1 MEATKTAAPAAAE
14 QTKKKKKKI
23 SPYMVFSTVVIVLLA
38 IAFAFPL
45 YWIITGSFKTQVSI
59 NATTP
64 EWFPSE
70 WVGTNYAKLFSRQK
84 APLWEF
90 AVPFSSH
97 FSADGKDVIWWAGPQ
112 VPAAIRWLVNTVF
125 MAVASMILTCVTS
138 AMAGYALAKK
148 RFIGRGVLFTLIVCA
163 MALPKQVILIPLL
176 REMSSLQ
183 LYNTIWAVI
192 FPIVGWP
199 FGVFLMKQFSETIP
213 TEILEAARVDGAGE
227 LRTFITV
234 VFPMIKPGIGALA
247 IFTFVNT
254 WNDYFLQLVM
264 LTSRESW
271 TLPLAIANLQGEMST
286 DFGLI
291 MAGAALASIPII
303 IVFVAFQKY
312 FTQGIAMGAVKG

>member
-1 MEATKTAAPAAAE
+1 M
-14 QTKKKKKKI
+14 KKNTLT
-23 SPYMVFSTVVIVLLA
+23 PYRVICAVILAVLAVFFL
-38 IAFAFPL
+38 FPL
-45 YWIITGSFKTQVSI
+45 YWIITGSVKEKSDIIIKSGEMVKWIPTTITWDNYQRLFKT
-59 NATTP
+59 
-64 EWFPSE
+64 
-70 WVGTNYAKLFSRQK
+70 GTKLFGIGM
-84 APLWEF
+84 PM
-90 AVPFSSH
+90 
-97 FSADGKDVIWWAGPQ
+97 
-112 VPAAIRWLVNTVF
+112 AIRWLFNSVF
-125 MAVASMILTCVTS
+125 ISVVAMGLTCATS
-138 AMAGYALAKK
+138 SLAGYALAKK
-148 RFIGRGVLFTLIVCA
+148 RFWGKGLIFGLFVCA
-163 MALPKQVILIPLL
+163 MALPKQVILIPLMT
-176 REMSSLQ
+176 EMSNLGLLKSV
-183 LYNTIWAVI
+183 WGSMFAVI
-192 FPIVGWP
+192 FPVVGWP

-264 LTSRESW
+264 LTSKESW

>member
-1 MEATKTAAPAAAE
+1 MKKT
-14 QTKKKKKKI
+14 TVRSRIYHVI
-23 SPYMVFSTVVIVLLA
+23 SWIILILLA
-38 IAFAFPL
+38 LAFLFPL
-45 YWIITGSFKTQVSI
+45 YWIVTGAFKNGVDI
-59 NATTP
+59 NNTKDIA
-64 EWFPSE
+64 WVPSE
-70 WVGTNYAKLFSRQK
+70 WVLTNFEKLFNKRT
-84 APLWEF
+84 APLFEIF
-90 AVPFSSH
+90 
-97 FSADGKDVIWWAGPQ
+97 GIEGPRA
-112 VPAAIRWLVNTVF
+112 PAAFRWLLNTVV
-125 MAVASMILTCVTS
+125 MAVSAMLLTCITAS
-138 AMAGYALAKK
+138 MAGYALAKK
-148 RFIGRGVLFTLIVCA
+148 RFRGRGILFALIVCA
-163 MALPKQVILIPLL
+163 MALPKQVIVIPLAQ
-176 REMSSLQ
+176 EMTNFFHLNDT
-183 LYNTIWAVI
+183 LWAVI
-192 FPIVGWP
+192 LPTVGWP

-264 LTSRESW
+264 LTSTESW